1 MANPPE
7 CELCTNEEARRRK
20 YPMGQARSQS
30 RLPVS
35 YVIFAPDVC
44 LFPLL
49 ELPRLLIF
57 DLGSAYHFLG
67 AELPTEAKT
76 NGRTAVAP
84 KRTRSRTRDRRKKP
98 TEKTQRQGDPQHSNV
113 SFGHPVTARTHAKGL
128 RKIPATMAAV
138 DESFDFSMDGSVDY
152 ENYNPQ
158 KTVAANPS
166 KAASKGKAKTIEET
180 YQKKTR
186 ECFNRL
192 DFPLPVSSKLHT
204 SVITP

>member
-1 MANPPE
+1 
-7 CELCTNEEARRRK
+7 
-20 YPMGQARSQS
+20 
-30 RLPVS
+30 
-35 YVIFAPDVC
+35 
-44 LFPLL
+44 
-49 ELPRLLIF
+49 
-57 DLGSAYHFLG
+57 
-67 AELPTEAKT
+67 
-76 NGRTAVAP
+76 
-84 KRTRSRTRDRRKKP
+84 
-98 TEKTQRQGDPQHSNV
+98 
-113 SFGHPVTARTHAKGL
+113 
-128 RKIPATMAAV
+128 MAAV